1 MIGKNRVFKI
11 LAWTIPTVVGV
22 FFWLWWVFLGPPVVT
37 DGWSYEVWTENLPEV
52 SALAFDQ
59 RGGLYAT
66 LELRNGNGKLVH
78 LLDGKEPRVLLDG
91 MNKPDGMSK
100 LGDTLYISNESGN
113 TPIIEF
119 SQGKK
124 RVIQGPDKVE
134 GIVAVKGDKL
144 ILVEDRKSNGR
155 LIRISLGSQEMEV
168 LLDGLEE
175 AEGVCQDAQGNIYFT
190 EKTKGILSKYSA
202 GEKIPL
208 ISLHNPAFLNCL
220 DDGSI
225 LITEDHTNFGRLL
238 NYYEGKL
245 TEIASHLRSP
255 QTAIQDSAGVIY
267 LAEQR
272 KNRILRFER
281 SQ

>member
-1 MIGKNRVFKI
+1 MIAKNRVFKI
-11 LAWTIPTVVGV
+11 LVWTMPVVAGV
-22 FFWLWWVFLGPPVVT
+22 FFWLWWIFLGPPVVS
-37 DGWSYEVWTENLPEV
+37 DGWNHEVWRENLPEV

-59 RGGLYAT
+59 AVGLYAT

-78 LLDGKEPRVLLDG
+78 LVNGKDPRVLLDG
-91 MNKPDGMSK
+91 MNKPDGMSR
-100 LGDTLYISNESGN
+100 LGDTLYISNEAGA
-113 TPIIEF
+113 TPIIEY

-124 RVIQGPDKVE
+124 RVIRGPDHVE
-134 GIVAVKGDKL
+134 GITAVEGGKL

-155 LIRISLGSQEMEV
+155 LIRIDLGSEEIEV
-168 LLDGLEE
+168 LLDGLVQ
-175 AEGVCQDAQGNIYFT
+175 AEGVCQDAQGTIYFT
-190 EKTKGILSKYSA
+190 EKTRGLLEKYSA
-202 GEKIPL
+202 GKKSIVY
-208 ISLHNPAFLNCL
+208 SLTNPSFLNCL

-238 NYYEGKL
+238 KFQNGEL

-255 QTAIQDSAGVIY
+255 QTAIQDSDGVIY

-281 SQ
+281 NR